1 MNPQINPNVP
11 IIGSTDQPV
20 MLPVI
25 VQITPDLKE
34 KLAALVKERGIDG
47 ATLVSEIVSRGLAS
61 IYRECG
67 NKAALSALPVRSD
80 TPALR

>member
-67 NKAALSALPVRSD
+67 VADR
-80 TPALR
+80 R